1 MLPALV
7 DRLETVAVGIE
18 YVRSVIT
25 RIVIEA
31 RARLT
36 VVSRAGCHGCLVER
50 VHLGLALG
58 NKADMSSPRIRIAL
72 SKPEENAT
80 VPSKANCIAKT
91 ESIKPE
97 ERFVDR
103 SKEQSAIY
111 QLEPITTRL
120 LLQLIDGPISVLIR
134 HQWIFL

>member
-1 MLPALV
+1 M
-7 DRLETVAVGIE
+7 I
-18 YVRSVIT
+18 SV
-25 RIVIEA
+25 
-31 RARLT
+31 
-36 VVSRAGCHGCLVER
+36 
-50 VHLGLALG
+50 
-58 NKADMSSPRIRIAL
+58 
-72 SKPEENAT
+72 
-80 VPSKANCIAKT
+80 NCIAKS

-134 HQWIFL
+134 HEWIFL